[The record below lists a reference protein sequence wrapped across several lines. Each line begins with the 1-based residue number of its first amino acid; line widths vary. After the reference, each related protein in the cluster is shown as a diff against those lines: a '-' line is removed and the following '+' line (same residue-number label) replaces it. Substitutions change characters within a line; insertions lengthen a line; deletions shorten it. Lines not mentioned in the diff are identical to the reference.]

1 MAQVSFQLQA
11 ATDSALTALLLQHG
25 LLLVGEGSP
34 SLAPGVLY
42 SHIGDA
48 TLEGG
53 DVKLSGRYAFVS
65 LNEAVFGEAAAAS
78 LLLALDAH
86 IYKGPDIRILL
97 GGQNFNSAN
106 AVPFAVTSRQAKS
119 ALLNAGW
126 LGSTDEQVEAN
137 GYALFD
143 GMPEPQRS
151 LGRIAWRESNEFQ
164 RNNVWVVAM
173 LQALGKTSAQGDA
186 LVVAAKAI

>member
-48 TLEGG
+48 TLENG
-53 DVKLSGRYAFVS
+53 DVPLSGRYAFVS

-86 IYKGPDIRILL
+86 IYKGPAIRYLL
-97 GGQNFNSAN
+97 GGQNFNDDPG
-106 AVPFAVTSRQAKS
+106 AVPKAVTMRQARL
-119 ALLNAGW
+119 ALLGAGK
-126 LGSTDEQVEAN
+126 LAAVEAAIE
-137 GYALFD
+137 AL
-143 GMPEPQRS
+143 PEPQKTAAKITWEYSQEVQRS
-151 LGRIAWRESNEFQ
+151 NGLVPSMA
-164 RNNVWVVAM
+164 A
-173 LQALGKTSAQGDA
+173 ALGLTDAQIDA
-186 LVVAAKAI
+186 LFAAAKAL